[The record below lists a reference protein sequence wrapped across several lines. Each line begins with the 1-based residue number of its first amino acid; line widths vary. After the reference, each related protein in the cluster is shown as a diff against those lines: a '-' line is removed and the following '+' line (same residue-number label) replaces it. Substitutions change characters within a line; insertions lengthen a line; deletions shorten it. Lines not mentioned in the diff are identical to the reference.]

1 MERRIMRRRRRRV
14 NAFRFILA
22 LVIIAGL
29 IAGGFFLFNKLG
41 VNITPTQ
48 QPPGATPTPTS
59 VLAPT
64 LSPAPGEGADPS
76 DYGFQTDIQA
86 NGKNVSSYTRNE
98 KISFPVASAYTA
110 LQGVTTFRG
119 NNYRTT
125 ASYGTADVQ
134 QGKLA
139 VEWEKNISAIRGD
152 EIMGTGVGWTGQPL
166 LVRWSEKMRSI
177 MNMYPEK
184 KRKEGLIEVIYPT
197 LDGHIYFYDLDD
209 GSYTRDPI
217 NLGVVIKGT
226 ASIDPR
232 GYPLL
237 YVGQGDTVNHGA
249 MKYRI
254 ISLID
259 QEVLYEL
266 NGKDPFSHRK
276 WTAFDSSALVDAG
289 SDTLIEPGENGIL
302 YTIKLNTAYDPDT
315 GTLSIDPDPPVKYRY
330 TADGMGEGS
339 GKRWWGTENSMIGWR
354 GYAFYTDN
362 GGYLQCVDLNT
373 MSPVWVQD
381 VTDDSDSTMVL
392 EEDADNQTAYLYTA
406 CQVDKQPNAK
416 TAGRAYI
423 RKVDALTGKVL
434 WTRSYACSY
443 DSHVAGGV
451 LASPILG
458 KEGSDIEDVVI
469 YNIAKEKEGGSLLV
483 ALDRKTGDE
492 VWTLRIRNYC
502 WSSPVAVYDD
512 AGKSYIVQADSAG
525 RMLLIE
531 GATSEVLDTIQ
542 IQQATIEASPAV
554 FGDRIVIGT
563 RGQKVVCVRIK

>member
-64 LSPAPGEGADPS
+64 LSPSPGEGADPS

-302 YTIKLNTAYDPDT
+302 YTIKLNTAYDPDA

>member
-64 LSPAPGEGADPS
+64 LSPSPGEGADPS

>member
-1 MERRIMRRRRRRV
+1 MERRSMRRRRRRV

-22 LVIIAGL
+22 LLIIAGL

-48 QPPGATPTPTS
+48 PPGATPTPTS

-64 LSPAPGEGADPS
+64 LSPSPGEGADPS
-76 DYGFQTDIQA
+76 DYGFQTGVQA
-86 NGKNVSSYTRNE
+86 DGKNVSSYSRDD

-125 ASYGTADVQ
+125 ASYGTADVR

-139 VEWEKNISAIRGD
+139 VAWEKNISAIRGD

-166 LVRWSEKMRSI
+166 LVRWSEKMRGI

-184 KRKEGLIEVIYPT
+184 KQKEGLIEVIYPT

-237 YVGQGDTVNHGA
+237 YVGQGDTVNRGA

-276 WTAFDSSALVDAG
+276 WTAFDSSALLDAG
-289 SDTLIEPGENGIL
+289 SDTLIEPGENGVL
-302 YTIKLNTAYDPDT
+302 YTIKLNTDYDPDA

-330 TADGMGEGS
+330 TANGMGEGS

-362 GGYLQCVDLNT
+362 GGYLQCVDLNA

-392 EEDADNQTAYLYTA
+392 EEDAENQTAYLYTA

-434 WTRSYACSY
+434 WTKSYACSY
-443 DSHVAGGV
+443 DSHVAGGA

-469 YNIAKEKEGGSLLV
+469 YNIAKEKEGGSLLI
-483 ALDRKTGDE
+483 ALDRETGDE

-542 IQQATIEASPAV
+542 IQQATIEGSPAV